1 MPKDITPHYSNIFQ
15 KRANSRNAH
24 NIRLLVQIDELL
36 GMKFIIRITIH
47 VTI

>member
-1 MPKDITPHYSNIFQ
+1 MMFSKNI
-15 KRANSRNAH
+15 ANLWNLY

-36 GMKFIIRITIH
+36 GLKFIIRITIH